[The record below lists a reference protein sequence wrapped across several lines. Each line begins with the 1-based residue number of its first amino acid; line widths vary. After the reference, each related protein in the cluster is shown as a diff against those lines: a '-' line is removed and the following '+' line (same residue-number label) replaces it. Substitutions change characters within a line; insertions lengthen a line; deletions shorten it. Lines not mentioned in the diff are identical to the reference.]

1 MEKYSVLFSVSE
13 PQPMTTKPQ
22 VSSQPDPQVVQD
34 NQPRWDALSKAR
46 VLYARPFLELDE
58 AKCQSFLNA
67 DGLLDDPVG
76 KEVLVLAGGGGQQ
89 GACFA
94 WLGAK
99 VTVFDLS
106 SEQLKR
112 EREAA
117 VVHGHEIR
125 LEQGDMRDLSRF
137 PANSFDIVYH
147 PHSINFVPDVSEVFV
162 EVARVLRPGG
172 QYQVALHNPF
182 TQLVSDDRFDAQFG
196 YGLRH
201 VYRDQEVDL
210 KAVFGTDQWVVDLEN
225 GAQISVD
232 HPRSWVHTLSTFTK
246 ALYRYGFAIECL
258 SEDVPESRDPEP
270 GSWDH
275 YMQVTCPYLRIW
287 TRLTRVAA

>member
-1 MEKYSVLFSVSE
+1 MSTLPSA
-13 PQPMTTKPQ
+13 
-22 VSSQPDPQVVQD
+22 SSQPDPQVARD
-34 NQPRWDALSKAR
+34 NQPRWDALSKAS

-67 DGLLDDPVG
+67 EGLLDDPVG
-76 KEVLVLAGGGGQQ
+76 QEVLVLAGGGGQQ

-99 VTVFDLS
+99 VTVLDLS
-106 SEQLKR
+106 SEQLQR

-117 VVHGHEIR
+117 VVHGYDIR

-147 PHSINFVPDVSEVFV
+147 PHSINFVPDVGEVFV
-162 EVARVLRPGG
+162 GVARVLRPGG
-172 QYQVALHNPF
+172 QYHVGVHNPF
-182 TQLVSDDRFDAQFG
+182 THLVPEDRFDAQYG

-201 VYRDQEVDL
+201 VYRDHEIDL
-210 KAVFGTDQWVVDLEN
+210 KAVFGTDQWVVDLDN
-225 GAQISVD
+225 GEQVSVD
-232 HPRSWVHTLSTFTK
+232 HPRNWVHTLGTFTQ
-246 ALYRYGFAIECL
+246 ALFRCGFVIECL
-258 SEDVPESRDPEP
+258 TEDLPEASDPEP

-275 YMQVTCPYLRIW
+275 YMQVVCPYLHIW
-287 TRLTRVAA
+287 TRLTRTAT